1 MGRDWPAQDIAPLI
15 LLVDDPRHKI
25 NDDGSYR
32 LSEAQARAILELRLQ
47 RLTALGRDEI
57 GDELSKL
64 AAEISDYLD
73 ILRSRV
79 RIMTIIKDELAQ
91 IRDAFATPAP
101 DQDHGLGSGRG
112 RRGPDPAR
120 GHGRDRVSRGLH
132 QARAALDLSGSAP
145 RRQGPRRNGDP
156 RRGFRHAAVRRQ
168 HPHAGDLL
176 LVARARPTRRRCG
189 ACRSPRRTPGARRW

>member
-1 MGRDWPAQDIAPLI
+1 MCGLAIAVANIDEVIRLIRTAPDPNSAREALMGRDWPAQDIAPLI

-79 RIMTIIKDELAQ
+79 RIMKIITDELAQ
-91 IRDAFATPAP
+91 IRDCVRHAP
-101 DQDHGLGSGRG
+101 PHQDHGLGSGCG
-112 RRGPDPAR
+112 R
-120 GHGRDRVSRGLH
+120 
-132 QARAALDLSGSAP
+132 
-145 RRQGPRRNGDP
+145 
-156 RRGFRHAAVRRQ
+156 
-168 HPHAGDLL
+168 
-176 LVARARPTRRRCG
+176 
-189 ACRSPRRTPGARRW
+189 